1 VIYAWFFTFSGGF
14 STHFLR
20 NFSIVFPTRFSP
32 FFPEKSPPFFG
43 GDLTVSVILVYFS
56 QNVNYFLLMMSTLRS
71 QNDER

>member
-20 NFSIVFPTRFSP
+20 NFSIVFQTRFSP
-32 FFPEKSPPFFG
+32 FFPEKSPPFFFG

-56 QNVNYFLLMMSTLRS
+56 QNVNYFLLMMST
-71 QNDER
+71 

>member
-1 VIYAWFFTFSGGF
+1 VIYACFFTFSGGF

-32 FFPEKSPPFFG
+32 FFPEKSPPFFFG

-56 QNVNYFLLMMSTLRS
+56 QNVNYFLLMMST
-71 QNDER
+71 